1 MATLE
6 GWRYLAVVLD
16 GFSRKVVGS
25 AMADQLQAALVVDA
39 LTMALQGR
47 RPAAGLI
54 HHSDRGGQYTSLAFG
69 EHLRAAGL
77 VASMGSVGD
86 AYDNAVA
93 EAFFSSLKIELIDRQ
108 TWPTRAAARLAIFEY
123 IEVWYNRKRRHS
135 TLGYRSPAD
144 YETLTREVLVA

>member
-54 HHSDRGGQYTSLAFG
+54 HHSDRGGQ
-69 EHLRAAGL
+69 
-77 VASMGSVGD
+77 
-86 AYDNAVA
+86 
-93 EAFFSSLKIELIDRQ
+93 
-108 TWPTRAAARLAIFEY
+108 
-123 IEVWYNRKRRHS
+123 
-135 TLGYRSPAD
+135 
-144 YETLTREVLVA
+144 